1 MKTPAPIYSAVILL
15 CCALLAKVM
24 YYIYTPF
31 AVFRAPCNLDC
42 SLTISEGG
50 L

>member
-1 MKTPAPIYSAVILL
+1 MKTPSQIYSAVILL
-15 CCALLAKVM
+15 CCAVLAKVM

-31 AVFRAPCNLDC
+31 AALRAPRNFDC
-42 SLTISEGG
+42 SLTISEGV